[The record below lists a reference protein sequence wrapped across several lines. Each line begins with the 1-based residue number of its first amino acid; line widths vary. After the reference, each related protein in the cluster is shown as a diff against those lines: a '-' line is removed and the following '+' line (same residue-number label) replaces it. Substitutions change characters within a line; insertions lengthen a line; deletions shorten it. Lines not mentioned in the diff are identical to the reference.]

1 MAQKVKVIG
10 GTDRG
15 VFESEIN
22 DFIYDKK
29 IIDIQYQSYPITVS
43 YQAGVPCGMV
53 IHDRVLI
60 IYEE

>member
-1 MAQKVKVIG
+1 MAKKVKVID
-10 GTDRG
+10 GTDHG
-15 VFESEIN
+15 VFGSEIN

-29 IIDIQYQSYPITVS
+29 IIDIQYRPCPITVS

-53 IHDRVLI
+53 IHDRALI

>member
-1 MAQKVKVIG
+1 MAQKVKFIG
-10 GTDRG
+10 GTDHG
-15 VFESEIN
+15 VFESWIN

-29 IIDIQYQSYPITVS
+29 IIDIQYQSYPIAVS
-43 YQAGVPCGMV
+43 YQAGVPCEMV

>member
-10 GTDRG
+10 GTDHG
-15 VFESEIN
+15 VFESEVN
-22 DFIYDKK
+22 EFIYDKE

-43 YQAGVPCGMV
+43 YQAGVPYGMV
-53 IHDRVLI
+53 IQDRVLI

>member
-10 GTDRG
+10 GTDHG

-29 IIDIQYQSYPITVS
+29 IIDIQYQSS
-43 YQAGVPCGMV
+43 CGAV
-53 IHDRVLI
+53 IYDRVLI